1 MAKDPALL
9 FYTSDFLVGTMTM
22 SDEQVGKYI
31 RLLCLQH
38 QKGILTE
45 KDMSNICQTY
55 DKDIYEKFK
64 KNGDNTFYN
73 ERLKEEADRRK
84 EYSKSRRDNRNGSK
98 GKKNHMSNIS
108 KSYVKHMET
117 ETETE
122 TINKNKEDFEK
133 TRNLYPNTKRGLD
146 TEFDYFRKTHK
157 DWKEVLPTLETALK
171 NQIEQRKKMTGFVPE
186 WKHFK
191 SWIYNRSWEEQK
203 ESKETQTY
211 KIPSLN

>member
-1 MAKDPALL
+1 MCFTLEEKGAYLELLILQFNQGKFTEAQAKHMLSTCSSGVWANIKHKFIKDGDYYYQSRLQEEIEKRRAFSLSRKNNAL
-9 FYTSDFLVGTMTM
+9 
-22 SDEQVGKYI
+22 
-31 RLLCLQH
+31 
-38 QKGILTE
+38 
-45 KDMSNICQTY
+45 
-55 DKDIYEKFK
+55 
-64 KNGDNTFYN
+64 
-73 ERLKEEADRRK
+73 
-84 EYSKSRRDNRNGSK
+84 GSK
-98 GKKNHMSNIS
+98 DKKA
-108 KSYVKHMET
+108 YAKHMENEN